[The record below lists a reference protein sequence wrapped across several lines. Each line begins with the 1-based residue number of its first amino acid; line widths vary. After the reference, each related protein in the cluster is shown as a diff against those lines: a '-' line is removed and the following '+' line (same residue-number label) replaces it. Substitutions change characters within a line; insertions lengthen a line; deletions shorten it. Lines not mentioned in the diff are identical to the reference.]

1 VDQYQAISF
10 VFQTAIVYIDMNE
23 LEENM
28 IREENTLKPNEQE
41 KKEKSESL
49 YNTFQ
54 FPYLAF
60 D

>member
-1 VDQYQAISF
+1 
-10 VFQTAIVYIDMNE
+10 MNE

-28 IREENTLKPNEQE
+28 IREGNTLTPNEQE

-60 D
+60 DWIEFYSC